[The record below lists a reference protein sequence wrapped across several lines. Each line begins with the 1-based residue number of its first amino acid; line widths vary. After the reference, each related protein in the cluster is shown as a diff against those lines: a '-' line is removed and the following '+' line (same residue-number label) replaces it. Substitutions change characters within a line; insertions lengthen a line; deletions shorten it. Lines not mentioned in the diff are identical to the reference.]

1 MRGLS
6 FFAVMVLTIAVSGA
20 VFAQGQG
27 LPVAQVMT
35 PAQDAAISGAAVE
48 IAVYFASTNQQPVTK
63 VKVFLDGKYISEMAY
78 EAAQVEDTASFK
90 WDTTRTPNGP
100 HKLDIRLFS
109 GDQYLGMTSRAVTV
123 MNGARDLAPPRVAV
137 NSPRDG
143 VVVSGVT
150 PIIVAASDDSGRE
163 PLVSIY
169 VDKSLRCVRNRS
181 PYSYDWDTTRY
192 SNGPHVVEAHA
203 EDDAGNVSD
212 VKAVRVTVRNPGS
225 QSPIMIQ
232 APSEKPAEPRI
243 ASATS
248 TAVPATPQGATPMSA
263 GARSTGEPKEAARAT
278 SAATKAFEV
287 GSALGGL
294 TKTKQTPTASK
305 PRTPAPLTIP
315 ASAAVE
321 EKPAPKPA
329 PVTKPE
335 PPPAP
340 KVTLVAKAEPELESA
355 KCPPCA
361 ARPKSGTRAA
371 SEDVYV
377 VRAGDSIDRLSRKL
391 GVPAVA
397 LVALNDIQDPALI
410 RIGRKLRIPDC
421 GVGMVAVRTVF
432 ESAGGTLTW
441 TGGTKRSVRAVCPD
455 HDVMLKIGSS
465 TAVVN
470 GSSQKMDRPAT
481 LSAGRTMVAE
491 SFVTRTLGMA
501 VAGK

>member
-6 FFAVMVLTIAVSGA
+6 FPAAMVLMIAAAGA

-63 VKVFLDGKYISEMAY
+63 VQVFLDGKYISEMAY
-78 EAAQVEDTASFK
+78 EAAHVEDTASFK
-90 WDTTRTPNGP
+90 WDTTRTANGP

-169 VDKSLRCVRNRS
+169 IDKSLRCVRNRS

-203 EDDAGNVSD
+203 EDDAGNISD
-212 VKAVRVTVRNPGS
+212 MKAVRVTVQNPGS

-243 ASATS
+243 ASTTS
-248 TAVPATPQGATPMSA
+248 TAVPAEPRGATPMNA
-263 GARSTGEPKEAARAT
+263 GTRSSSESKDVARAT
-278 SAATKAFEV
+278 SAVPQTFEV
-287 GSALGGL
+287 GQTPL
-294 TKTKQTPTASK
+294 TRMKQTPTASK

-315 ASAAVE
+315 ASAAG
-321 EKPAPKPA
+321 EK
-329 PVTKPE
+329 KPE
-335 PPPAP
+335 PILETKPMPAP
-340 KVTLVAKAEPELESA
+340 APTLVAKAEPELESP

-361 ARPKSGTRAA
+361 ACPKSGTCAA
-371 SEDVYV
+371 SGDVYV

-410 RIGRKLRIPDC
+410 RIGQKLRIPDC

-432 ESAGGTLTW
+432 EAAGGTLTW
-441 TGGTKRSVRAVCPD
+441 TGGTKRSVRAVSPD
-455 HDVMLKIGSS
+455 RDVMLKIGSS

-470 GSSQKMDRPAT
+470 GSSQKMDRPAM
-481 LSAGRTMVAE
+481 LSSGRTMVAE

-501 VAGK
+501 VPER